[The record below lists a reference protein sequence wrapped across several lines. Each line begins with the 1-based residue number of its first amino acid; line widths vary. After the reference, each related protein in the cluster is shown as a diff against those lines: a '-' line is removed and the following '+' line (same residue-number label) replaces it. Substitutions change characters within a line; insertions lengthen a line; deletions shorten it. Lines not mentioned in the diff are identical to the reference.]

1 MQKKY
6 GKTSN
11 KIIGRVKAM
20 NGEFSG
26 GTIASLGATMASLK
40 AKPDLIKVLANP
52 FSLTQGFQ
60 GPNQPDDS
68 EPIFDEE
75 LGMWVAPFVMAPI
88 NTKNIHR
95 SNALLG
101 HLYGEDFCYD
111 EMMITGAGKEGEE
124 IAKAMVSANPMGGE
138 NAPKPGEGASKVKI
152 HFGNFYLV
160 YMSMNIS
167 LKIFSYLKYQTI
179 LVKMKV

>member
-1 MQKKY
+1 
-6 GKTSN
+6 
-11 KIIGRVKAM
+11 
-20 NGEFSG
+20 
-26 GTIASLGATMASLK
+26 MASLK

-52 FSLTQGFQ
+52 FSLTEGFQ

-68 EPIFDEE
+68 KPIFDEE

-111 EMMITGAGKEGEE
+111 EMMIAGA
-124 IAKAMVSANPMGGE
+124 AKR
-138 NAPKPGEGASKVKI
+138 
-152 HFGNFYLV
+152 
-160 YMSMNIS
+160 
-167 LKIFSYLKYQTI
+167 
-179 LVKMKV
+179 

>member
-11 KIIGRVKAM
+11 KIRGRVKAM

-52 FSLTQGFQ
+52 FSLTEGFQ

-68 EPIFDEE
+68 KPIFDEE
-75 LGMWVAPFVMAPI
+75 LGMWVAPC
-88 NTKNIHR
+88 
-95 SNALLG
+95 
-101 HLYGEDFCYD
+101 D
-111 EMMITGAGKEGEE
+111 GANQYK
-124 IAKAMVSANPMGGE
+124 
-138 NAPKPGEGASKVKI
+138 
-152 HFGNFYLV
+152 
-160 YMSMNIS
+160 
-167 LKIFSYLKYQTI
+167 KYPPFKCTSRTLI
-179 LVKMKV
+179 W

>member
-1 MQKKY
+1 MQKVWENF
-6 GKTSN
+6 N
-11 KIIGRVKAM
+11 KIRGRVKAM
-20 NGEFSG
+20 NGEFSV

-40 AKPDLIKVLANP
+40 AKPDLIKYWLIL
-52 FSLTQGFQ
+52 FLTEGFQ

-68 EPIFDEE
+68 KPIFDEE
-75 LGMWVAPFVMAPI
+75 LGMWVAPCMAPI

-124 IAKAMVSANPMGGE
+124 IAKAMVSANPME
-138 NAPKPGEGASKVKI
+138 
-152 HFGNFYLV
+152 
-160 YMSMNIS
+160 
-167 LKIFSYLKYQTI
+167 
-179 LVKMKV
+179 VKMSKTRRGSIERISRTRQL